1 LYNCADVTIDWNFAG
16 FACILFDENH
26 EISDL
31 LSISRD
37 FVTVAK
43 EVREYY
49 RLRNY
54 TRGVTIDFKLDFNTH
69 ISNICIKKKRK
80 KRKKRKRK
88 KEAARQ
94 LSVLKTGLVHI

>member
-1 LYNCADVTIDWNFAG
+1 VLLPITIDWNFAG

-54 TRGVTIDFKLDFNTH
+54 TSHSFFN
-69 ISNICIKKKRK
+69 KKRNIIDK
-80 KRKKRKRK
+80 DIEKHRVKYSPLWYIFINI
-88 KEAARQ
+88 Q
-94 LSVLKTGLVHI
+94 HFINTLPYSNTLFSV

>member
-1 LYNCADVTIDWNFAG
+1 LLPIAIAWNFSG

-31 LSISRD
+31 LSSSRD

-43 EVREYY
+43 EVPDFERVHMYY

-54 TRGVTIDFKLDFNTH
+54 TSHSFLQ
-69 ISNICIKKKRK
+69 
-80 KRKKRKRK
+80 
-88 KEAARQ
+88 KE
-94 LSVLKTGLVHI
+94 KYH